1 MSSTSTEEIELES
14 RPTSIRLVAQDRPE
28 PAQDNPDDPPPSAVE
43 IVPDGGYGW
52 VIVLCCSI
60 LTFIFNGWSGAYGVL
75 QTALLQTYLKNT
87 TPSTLSFVGS
97 LYSALGVALGLAVNR
112 LSQVIGARV
121 SLIIGVILLSGGMIL
136 SSFTLS
142 NIGGLFG
149 TAGVCMGIGTS
160 LLYTVSNVLPI
171 QWFSS
176 RLGTANGLIKLGGG
190 IGATV
195 MAIAMQASFDSVGI
209 AWSLRILGFA
219 SLASGLAAAAFIKER
234 APRTQAPFMDLRLFK
249 SVPFCCLFVAGVVGT
264 FALFVPPFFLPLF
277 AHSIGLSAST
287 GAALVAAFNAC
298 TAVGRLGAGYACD
311 KFGSVNT
318 ILVALVVNAVSMLA
332 IWPVSSTL
340 SPLAAFAALN
350 GLANGAFFVGMP
362 TAVASIVGPVGMT
375 MSITGW
381 CHF

>member
-1 MSSTSTEEIELES
+1 MSSTQTVEIELETHQ
-14 RPTSIRLVAQDRPE
+14 TSTGLVAPDIPE
-28 PAQDNPDDPPPSAVE
+28 LPQDNPDDPPASAVE
-43 IVPDGGYGW
+43 VVPDGGYGW

-60 LTFIFNGWSGAYGVL
+60 LTFLFNGWSGSFGVL
-75 QTALLQTYLKNT
+75 QTALLQTYLKNS

-97 LYSALGVALGLAVNR
+97 LYSALGVALGLGVNR
-112 LSQVIGARV
+112 LSQVIGART
-121 SLIIGVILLSGGMIL
+121 SLFIGIILLSGGMIL

-149 TAGVCMGIGTS
+149 AAGICMGIGTS

-176 RLGTANGLIKLGGG
+176 RLGTANGLIKVGGG

-195 MAIAMQASFDSVGI
+195 MAIALQASFDRVGI

-219 SLASGLAAAAFIKER
+219 SLATGLAAVTFIKER
-234 APRTQAPFMDLRLFK
+234 APRTRAPFMDLRLFK
-249 SVPFCCLFVAGVVGT
+249 SIPFCCLFGAGVVGT

-318 ILVALVVNAVSMLA
+318 ILVALIVNAVSMLA
-332 IWPVSSTL
+332 IWPVSETL

-375 MSITGW
+375 MSTTGM
-381 CHF
+381 FDS